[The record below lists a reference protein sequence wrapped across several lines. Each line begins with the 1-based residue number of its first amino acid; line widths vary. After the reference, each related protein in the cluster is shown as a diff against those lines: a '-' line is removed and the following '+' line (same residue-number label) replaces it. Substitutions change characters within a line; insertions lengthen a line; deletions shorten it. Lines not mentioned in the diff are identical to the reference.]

1 MTRSPREQLAR
12 APFNSSDAKKKKT
25 HKFEP
30 CDLSFPPFEQG
41 SSQASRECFSSKEN
55 FDSITKPRNWSMPPG
70 KSQKKRASGTVVW
83 QGRPPK
89 WPQRKGKKTEAQG
102 GNSMQPSLSLPTEPR
117 NPRRGLANKKK
128 KKRSKREKKKESVH
142 LPRSPSYSR
151 PSLSA
156 PVQSRK
162 SRPSWNPVGACP
174 RGSVRVASREH
185 SALLFLGQNPVP
197 CMSDRSRDTQLEIKE
212 KGKEESPGRRLSL
225 RGRASRSRMQPV
237 EVEMGKISTPCSAKS
252 VVVSRPRRNFV

>member
-1 MTRSPREQLAR
+1 MP
-12 APFNSSDAKKKKT
+12 KKKKKPT
-25 HKFEP
+25 N
-30 CDLSFPPFEQG
+30 
-41 SSQASRECFSSKEN
+41 SSPA
-55 FDSITKPRNWSMPPG
+55 T
-70 KSQKKRASGTVVW
+70 
-83 QGRPPK
+83 
-89 WPQRKGKKTEAQG
+89 
-102 GNSMQPSLSLPTEPR
+102 SLSLPSSKAHPKQAENASAPRKISTRSPNRAIGACHQEKAKKNARQEPWYGKADLPSGRNERAKRQRPKAETRCNRPCHYQR
-117 NPRRGLANKKK
+117 NPGIHAGGWRTKRKRKGLK
-128 KKRSKREKKKESVH
+128 EKKKESVH
-142 LPRSPSYSR
+142 LPRSPSSSR

-156 PVQSRK
+156 PVQSSQ